1 MVNEAMLAKH
11 IEDMES
17 LLPEYIYR
25 KLLFLLLD
33 YASDNKFY
41 YFFYHIHE
49 ITMQHESCIQYLLKE
64 TDDEHTMTPVV
75 ELLDLLDG
83 YIIHT
88 EFMWT
93 KNQVPGW
100 MIYALEGGE

>member
-49 ITMQHESCIQYLLKE
+49 IAMLHESCIQYLLNE
-64 TDDEHTMTPVV
+64 TDDEHTITPVV

-88 EFMWT
+88 EFIWT